1 MTSSGS
7 EKHSSNLERTMS
19 KTKKQKNCYRSI
31 DNVRKPICRKKLNT
45 QCELCEQADI
55 RYNIKRQEILQ
66 NRKIKNRQSAMKSR
80 DNRSL
85 KWDDLKTDNFL
96 LEDEKWQATNELAA
110 ITWENQ
116 RLVAEIYKK
125 NAERTWR
132 LHQIVSD
139 VAKMIIQHPE
149 DTITHLHSTF
159 GTVMT
164 NEQEAIITTV
174 QPEAND
180 VSP

>member
-1 MTSSGS
+1 
-7 EKHSSNLERTMS
+7 
-19 KTKKQKNCYRSI
+19 
-31 DNVRKPICRKKLNT
+31 
-45 QCELCEQADI
+45 
-55 RYNIKRQEILQ
+55 
-66 NRKIKNRQSAMKSR
+66 MKSR
-80 DNRSL
+80 DIQSL

-116 RLVAEIYKK
+116 RLIAEIYNK
-125 NAERTWR
+125 NVEKIWR

-174 QPEAND
+174 QPETND
-180 VSP
+180 VSPWMTTQC

>member
-1 MTSSGS
+1 
-7 EKHSSNLERTMS
+7 
-19 KTKKQKNCYRSI
+19 
-31 DNVRKPICRKKLNT
+31 
-45 QCELCEQADI
+45 
-55 RYNIKRQEILQ
+55 
-66 NRKIKNRQSAMKSR
+66 MKSR
-80 DNRSL
+80 DIRSL

-164 NEQEAIITTV
+164 NEQEDYYYHSATGNKWRF
-174 QPEAND
+174 PMND
-180 VSP
+180 YPMLSLASYIDYKFSKYKIFSDFSD